1 MVVHAFN
8 CLALGVGEEDHK
20 LEVNLGY
27 TVEFLSKTNKNCRGP
42 QSAKMPGVSCLSWP
56 SSFLKLVGLVMFR
69 LSASVRVPP
78 LWGKGVLWLSVQCP
92 ETNTG

>member
-27 TVEFLSKTNKNCRGP
+27 TVEFLSKTNKNKTAEVHSP
-42 QSAKMPGVSCLSWP
+42 QRCQGSAVYPGRRH
-56 SSFLKLVGLVMFR
+56 SSHL
-69 LSASVRVPP
+69 
-78 LWGKGVLWLSVQCP
+78 
-92 ETNTG
+92 